1 MKQTFLLLIFSAFAT
16 AFQLYQHKPLAQ
28 SIEEGKAIYQ
38 DFCVQCH
45 LPNGQGVEGV
55 YPPLAKADYL
65 KNIEQSIK
73 AIKYGLQGEIE
84 VNGVR
89 YNNRMAYQGL
99 DDEEVADVLNYI
111 LREWG
116 NQTTAIITTE
126 QVAEIQN

>member
-1 MKQTFLLLIFSAFAT
+1 M
-16 AFQLYQHKPLAQ
+16 
-28 SIEEGKAIYQ
+28 
-38 DFCVQCH
+38 
-45 LPNGQGVEGV
+45 
-55 YPPLAKADYL
+55 AKADFL

>member
-1 MKQTFLLLIFSAFAT
+1 MKQTFLLLIFSAFAI
-16 AFQLYQHKPLAQ
+16 AFKLYQDKPLAQ
-28 SIEEGKAIYQ
+28 SIEDGKAIYQ

>member
-16 AFQLYQHKPLAQ
+16 AFQLYQDKPLAQ
-28 SIEEGKAIYQ
+28 SIEDGKAIYQ